1 MIDKE
6 IEEKI
11 NKLVEEK
18 VEEILKK
25 KLPVRPTSV
34 EEKGTRKKRIAI
46 VASKGTLDMAY
57 PPFVLATTAIS
68 MNMEAAIY
76 FTFYGMNIIKKGTYA
91 SLKVP
96 PLANPAMPVPV
107 PNIIGVLPGMTAM
120 ATAMMNSWIG
130 RAKWPSIP
138 EFINMARESGV
149 RLIACTP
156 TMEILGI
163 KKEELIEGV
172 EIAGASTFL
181 EYAANADI
189 SLFI

>member
-6 IEEKI
+6 IEERI
-11 NKLVEEK
+11 NRLVEER
-18 VEEILKK
+18 VEELLKK
-25 KLPVRPTSV
+25 KL
-34 EEKGTRKKRIAI
+34 EEKGGKKKRIAI

-57 PPFVLATTAIS
+57 PPFILATTATA
-68 MNMEAAIY
+68 MNMEAGIY
-76 FTFYGMNIIKKGTYA
+76 FTFYGMNIIKKSTYA
-91 SLKVP
+91 NLKVP
-96 PLANPAMPVPV
+96 SLANPAMPVPV

-120 ATAMMNSWIG
+120 ATAMMNSWLT

-138 EFINMARESGV
+138 EFIKIARESGV
-149 RLIACTP
+149 RLIACSP

-172 EIAGASTFL
+172 EIAGASAFL
-181 EYAANADI
+181 DYAANAEI